1 MTDRLPSTTTAND
14 IDALWLPFT
23 ANRQFKSDPRLI
35 ARGKGMHYYDPQGRE
50 LLDGLAGLWCSL
62 AGHGHPKITEAVSA
76 QLEELDFAP
85 TFQFAHPRII
95 ELAGRIAAL
104 APKGMERVFFCNSG
118 SEAADTAL
126 KIALAYWRAKGEA
139 QRTRL
144 IGRVR
149 GYHGTN
155 FGGMSVGGIVN
166 NRKAYGQMLPGVDH
180 LPSTYDRSRQAFSRG
195 EPDYGANL
203 ADALEDL
210 VALHGDTIAA
220 VIVEPMAGSTGVLPP
235 PKGYLQR
242 LRELCTKHG
251 ILLIFDE
258 VITMFGRMGAP
269 TAAERYGVTPDM
281 ITFAKGITNG
291 AIPMGGVIASNA
303 IYEAFAQKNDWQ
315 IELFHG
321 YTYSGHPVA
330 AAAALATLDIY
341 RDEGLFERGRK
352 VEAWLADA
360 VHTLKGA
367 PFVLDIRSCGAAA
380 AIDIEPA
387 PGAPGKRGHEAI
399 RRAFFDE
406 DIVLRVGGDTIALG
420 PALVAEQAHVQRLV
434 DGVRRVLDRLS

>member
-1 MTDRLPSTTTAND
+1 MTTSSPNA
-14 IDALWLPFT
+14 IDAVWLPFT
-23 ANRQFKSDPRLI
+23 PNRQFKSQPRII
-35 ARGKGMHYYDPQGRE
+35 ARGQGMYYYDPQGRE

-62 AGHGHPKITEAVSA
+62 AGHGQKRITDAVTT
-76 QLEELDFAP
+76 QMQELDFAP
-85 TFQFAHPRII
+85 TFQFAHPKVI
-95 ELAGRIAAL
+95 ELAGRLAAL
-104 APKGMERVFFCNSG
+104 APRDLDRVFFCNSG

-126 KIALAYWRAKGEA
+126 KIALAYWRARGEA
-139 QRTRL
+139 HRTRL

-166 NRKAYGQMLPGVDH
+166 NRKAFGELLPHVDH
-180 LPSTYDRSRQAFSRG
+180 LPTTYDRARQAFTKG
-195 EPDYGANL
+195 DPEHGVHYAE
-203 ADALEDL
+203 ALEEL
-210 VALHGDTIAA
+210 VGLHGDTIAA

-235 PKGYLQR
+235 PKGYLKR

-291 AIPMGGVIASNA
+291 VIPMGGVITTNA
-303 IYEAFAQKNDWQ
+303 IYDAFQQKNDWQ

-341 RDEGLFERGRK
+341 RDDGLFERGLQIEK
-352 VEAWLADA
+352 WLEEA
-360 VHTLKGA
+360 VHTLRDA
-367 PFVLDIRSCGAAA
+367 PFVVDIRNAGAAA

-387 PGAPGKRGHEAI
+387 AGTPGKRGHEAI
-399 RRAFFDE
+399 MRAFFDE
-406 DIVLRVGGDTIALG
+406 NIVLRVGGDTIALG
-420 PALVAEQAHVQRLV
+420 PALVAEQAHIERLV
-434 DGVRRVLDRLS
+434 AGIRRVLSRLS

>member
-1 MTDRLPSTTTAND
+1 MTTSSPNA
-14 IDALWLPFT
+14 IDAVWLPFT
-23 ANRQFKSDPRLI
+23 PNRQFKSQPRII
-35 ARGKGMHYYDPQGRE
+35 ARGQGMYYYDPQGRE

-62 AGHGHPKITEAVSA
+62 AGHGQKRITDAVA
-76 QLEELDFAP
+76 TQMQELDFAP
-85 TFQFAHPRII
+85 TFQFAHPKVI

-104 APKGMERVFFCNSG
+104 APRDLDRVFFCNSG

-126 KIALAYWRAKGEA
+126 KIALAYWRARGEA
-139 QRTRL
+139 HRTRL

-166 NRKAYGQMLPGVDH
+166 NRKAFGELLPHVDH
-180 LPSTYDRSRQAFSRG
+180 LPTTYDRARQAFTKG
-195 EPDYGANL
+195 EPEHGVHYAE
-203 ADALEDL
+203 ALEEL
-210 VALHGDTIAA
+210 VGLHGDTIAA

-235 PKGYLQR
+235 PKGYLKR

-291 AIPMGGVIASNA
+291 AIPMGGVITTNA
-303 IYEAFAQKNDWQ
+303 IYDAFQQKNDWQ

-341 RDEGLFERGRK
+341 RDDGLFERGLQIEK
-352 VEAWLADA
+352 WLEEA
-360 VHTLKGA
+360 VHTLRDA
-367 PFVLDIRSCGAAA
+367 PFVVDIRNAGAAA

-387 PGAPGKRGHEAI
+387 AGTPGKRGHEAI
-399 RRAFFDE
+399 MRAFFDE
-406 DIVLRVGGDTIALG
+406 NIVLRVGGDTIALG
-420 PALVAEQAHVQRLV
+420 PALVAEQVHIERLV
-434 DGVRRVLDRLS
+434 AGIRRVLGRLT

>member
-1 MTDRLPSTTTAND
+1 MTSTPTNAD
-14 IDALWLPFT
+14 ALAALWLPYT
-23 ANRQFKSDPRLI
+23 ANRQFKAEPRII
-35 ARGKGMHYYDPQGRE
+35 ARGEGMYYYDPQGRQ

-62 AGHGHPKITEAVSA
+62 AGHGRKEISSAVA
-76 QLEELDFAP
+76 KQIHELDFAP
-85 TFQFAHPRII
+85 TFQFAHPTVI
-95 ELAGRIAAL
+95 ELAGRIAAM
-104 APKGMERVFFCNSG
+104 APATLDHVFFCNSG

-126 KIALAYWRAKGEA
+126 KIALAYWRAKGQA
-139 QRTRL
+139 QRTKL

-155 FGGMSVGGIVN
+155 FGGMSVGGIAN
-166 NRKAYGQMLPGVDH
+166 NRKAFGTLLPNVDH
-180 LPSTYDRSRQAFSRG
+180 LPATYDRAKQAFTKG
-195 EPDYGANL
+195 DPDYGAHF

-242 LRELCTKHG
+242 LRQICDKHG

-258 VITMFGRMGAP
+258 VITAFGRMGTA
-269 TAAERYGVTPDM
+269 TAAERYKVTPDM
-281 ITFAKGITNG
+281 ITFAKGVTNG
-291 AIPMGGVIASNA
+291 AIPMGGVIASKT
-303 IYEAFAQKNDWQ
+303 IYDAFSQKDDWQ

-330 AAAALATLDIY
+330 AAAALATLNVY
-341 RDEGLFERGRK
+341 RDENLFERGRQI
-352 VEAWLADA
+352 EAWLEEA
-360 VHTLKGA
+360 VHRLKGA
-367 PFVLDIRSCGAAA
+367 PFVADIRNCGAAA

-387 PGAPGKRGHEAI
+387 LGQPGKRGHEAI

-406 DIVLRVGGDTIALG
+406 GIVLRVGGDTIALG
-420 PALVAEQAHVQRLV
+420 PALIAEQSHIERLV
-434 DGVRRVLDRLS
+434 EGVDRVLRRLT

>member
-1 MTDRLPSTTTAND
+1 MTTSSPNA
-14 IDALWLPFT
+14 IDAVWLPFT
-23 ANRQFKSDPRLI
+23 PNRQFKSAPRI
-35 ARGKGMHYYDPQGRE
+35 ISRGQGMYYYDPQGRE

-62 AGHGHPKITEAVSA
+62 AGHGQKRITDAVATQA
-76 QLEELDFAP
+76 QELDFSP
-85 TFQFAHPRII
+85 TFQFAHPKVI

-104 APKGMERVFFCNSG
+104 SPPGLDRVFFCNSG

-126 KIALAYWRAKGEA
+126 KIALAYWRARGEA
-139 QRTRL
+139 HRTRL

-166 NRKAYGQMLPGVDH
+166 NRKAYGELLPHVDH
-180 LPSTYDRSRQAFSRG
+180 LPTTYDRARQAFSKG
-195 EPDYGANL
+195 EPEHGVHF
-203 ADALEDL
+203 ADALEEL
-210 VALHGDTIAA
+210 VGLHGDTIAA

-235 PKGYLQR
+235 PKGYLKR

-269 TAAERYGVTPDM
+269 TAAERYGVSPDM

-291 AIPMGGVIASNA
+291 VIPMGGVITTNA
-303 IYEAFAQKNDWQ
+303 IYDAFQQKNDWQ

-341 RDEGLFERGRK
+341 RDDGLFERGQQIEK
-352 VEAWLADA
+352 WLQEA
-360 VHTLKGA
+360 VHALRDA
-367 PFVLDIRSCGAAA
+367 PFVVDIRNAGAAA

-387 PGAPGKRGHEAI
+387 AGAPGKRGHEAI
-399 RRAFFDE
+399 CRAFFDE
-406 DIVLRVGGDTIALG
+406 NIVLRVGGDTIALG
-420 PALVAEQAHVQRLV
+420 PALVAEQGHIERLV
-434 DGVRRVLDRLS
+434 AGIRRVLNRLS

>member
-1 MTDRLPSTTTAND
+1 MTTSSPNA
-14 IDALWLPFT
+14 IDAVWLPFT
-23 ANRQFKSDPRLI
+23 ANRQFKSEPRII
-35 ARGKGMHYYDPQGRE
+35 ARGQGMYYYDPQGRE

-62 AGHGHPKITEAVSA
+62 AGHGQQRITDAVTA
-76 QLEELDFAP
+76 QMQELDFAP
-85 TFQFAHPRII
+85 TFQFAHPKVI
-95 ELAGRIAAL
+95 ELSGRIAAM
-104 APKGMERVFFCNSG
+104 APRELDRVFFCNSG

-126 KIALAYWRAKGEA
+126 KIALAYWRSRGEA
-139 QRTRL
+139 HRTRL

-166 NRKAYGQMLPGVDH
+166 NRKAFGELLPHVDH
-180 LPSTYDRSRQAFSRG
+180 LPTTYDRARQAFTKG
-195 EPDYGANL
+195 EPEPGLHY
-203 ADALEDL
+203 ADALEEL
-210 VALHGDTIAA
+210 VGLHGDTIAA

-235 PKGYLQR
+235 PKGYLKR

-291 AIPMGGVIASNA
+291 VIPMGGVITTNA
-303 IYEAFAQKNDWQ
+303 IYDAFQQKNDWQ

-341 RDEGLFERGRK
+341 RDDGLFERGLQIEK
-352 VEAWLADA
+352 WLEEA
-360 VHTLKGA
+360 VHTLRDA
-367 PFVLDIRSCGAAA
+367 PFVVDIRNAGAAA
-380 AIDIEPA
+380 AIDIDPA
-387 PGAPGKRGHEAI
+387 AGAPGKRGHEAI

-406 DIVLRVGGDTIALG
+406 NIVLRVGGDTIALG
-420 PALVAEQAHVQRLV
+420 PALVAEQEHIERLV
-434 DGVRRVLDRLS
+434 AGIRRVLGRLS

>member
-1 MTDRLPSTTTAND
+1 MSSPSNALE
-14 IDALWLPFT
+14 ALWLPFT
-23 ANRQFKSDPRLI
+23 ANRQFRSEPRLI
-35 ARGKGMHYYDPQGRE
+35 ARGAGMYYYDPQGRE

-62 AGHGHPKITEAVSA
+62 AGHGHKAITAAVTK
-76 QLEELDFAP
+76 QIQELDYAP
-85 TFQFAHPRII
+85 TFQFAHPVAI
-95 ELAGRIAAL
+95 ELAGRLAAM
-104 APKGMERVFFCNSG
+104 APANLDHVFFCNSG

-126 KIALAYWRAKGEA
+126 KIALGFWRAKGQA
-139 QRTRL
+139 QRNRL

-155 FGGMSVGGIVN
+155 FGGMSVGGITN
-166 NRKAYGQMLPGVDH
+166 NRKAFGTMLASVDH
-180 LPSTYDRSRQAFSRG
+180 LPTTYDRAKQAFTKG
-195 EPDYGANL
+195 DPDYGVHF
-203 ADALEDL
+203 ADTLEEL

-242 LRELCTKHG
+242 LRQICDKHG

-258 VITMFGRMGAP
+258 VITMFGRMGTA

-281 ITFAKGITNG
+281 ITFAKGVTNG
-291 AIPMGGVIASNA
+291 AIPMGGVIVSKS
-303 IYEAFAQKNDWQ
+303 IYDAFAQKDDWQ

-330 AAAALATLDIY
+330 AAAALATLNVY
-341 RDEGLFERGRK
+341 RDENLFERGRLI
-352 VEAWLADA
+352 ERWLEEA
-360 VHTLKGA
+360 VHRLKGA
-367 PFVLDIRSCGAAA
+367 PFVADIRNCGAAA

-387 PGAPGKRGHEAI
+387 PGQPGRRGHEAI
-399 RRAFFDE
+399 RRAFFEE

-420 PALVAEQAHVQRLV
+420 PALIAEQSHIERLV
-434 DGVRRVLDRLS
+434 DGVDRVLRRLA